1 MFNNLEKIARV
12 IYKEWKENAGGFAGR
27 EHPNEEALVCFLED
41 KLSRADKDS
50 IQAHLL
56 KCDKCTEYLCT
67 QLKIE
72 PRLSKDIPFSLL
84 EKTRK
89 IIGSDINDNIFEIF
103 LKLKDKAWE
112 IIHTG
117 GDVLVGQELVPAP
130 VLRSRHINEFK
141 EEVSILKDLQG
152 VRVLAKLESK
162 SNKVFKLVVKAQDR
176 QGKGIN
182 KNLRVTLIKDG
193 VELESYVSDAGSSV
207 FERVLPGDYRVEIT
221 QGAHLVAIIDLKVKA

>member
-1 MFNNLEKIARV
+1 MSNNFEKIARV
-12 IYKEWKENAGGFAGR
+12 IYQEWKANSGGFSGR
-27 EHPNEEALVCFLED
+27 EHPNEEALACFLED
-41 KLSRADKDS
+41 KLSQADKDL

-56 KCDKCTEYLCT
+56 KCEKCTEYLCI

-72 PRLSKDIPFSLL
+72 PHLSRDIPFSLL
-84 EKTRK
+84 EKIRK
-89 IIGSDINDNIFEIF
+89 MIGSDIKDNIFEIL

-112 IIHTG
+112 IIQTD
-117 GDVLVGQELVPAP
+117 GDVLVGQELIPAP

-141 EEVSILKDLQG
+141 EEVTILKDLQG
-152 VRVLAKLESK
+152 IRVLAKIESK
-162 SNKVFKLVVKAQDR
+162 SNKVFNLVVNIKDKR
-176 QGKGIN
+176 GKEIN
-182 KNLRVTLIKDG
+182 KNLRLTLIKDG